1 MVVQDLE
8 VEEVLDSLME
18 ARVLDHETYQ
28 RKDIILLLSHT
39 CRLHKER
46 LCRDRIFKLLRT
58 PVLEFLNNLWGLETE

>member
-28 RKDIILLLSHT
+28 RKDIILLLSPT
-39 CRLHKER
+39 CRRHK
-46 LCRDRIFKLLRT
+46 
-58 PVLEFLNNLWGLETE
+58 

>member
-28 RKDIILLLSHT
+28 RKDIILLFLPT
-39 CRLHKER
+39 CRRH
-46 LCRDRIFKLLRT
+46 
-58 PVLEFLNNLWGLETE
+58 N

>member
-28 RKDIILLLSHT
+28 RKDIILLLSPT
-39 CRLHKER
+39 FRRHK
-46 LCRDRIFKLLRT
+46 
-58 PVLEFLNNLWGLETE
+58 

>member
-28 RKDIILLLSHT
+28 RKDIILLLSAT
-39 CRLHKER
+39 SRRHK
-46 LCRDRIFKLLRT
+46 
-58 PVLEFLNNLWGLETE
+58 

>member
-28 RKDIILLLSHT
+28 RKDIILLLLPTSRRH
-39 CRLHKER
+39 E
-46 LCRDRIFKLLRT
+46 
-58 PVLEFLNNLWGLETE
+58 